1 MSSTS
6 TITAAEMRGINR
18 TAVLEII
25 RREGPIARTQ
35 IAESLQISLMTV
47 MRIVETLQIED
58 LIRPT
63 GTKEWSGG
71 RKRPLLEFNATGHLV
86 IGIDM
91 NQQRLYGVVADLAGN
106 ILTEETINNT
116 TSGKEE
122 YELLVKLIDH
132 LLKFAQGTE
141 KHIRGIGVGAP
152 WITYSIDG
160 KIPWTPSQEWRDF
173 PLKENLEE
181 RFRLPVVLDNDVNLS
196 ALGEMW
202 FGVGQNCKNLI
213 LMIVENGIG
222 AGIIIDGAVY
232 RGSHFAAGE
241 IGYLLPDRSMLGVS
255 RVGYGALESLASG
268 KSIVERARVALQTKL
283 SDEEL
288 DGLSAAKIF
297 DAYEKYEKWV
307 QPIMHDVFDYL
318 AQAVATLAVCFD
330 PDVIVLSGDV
340 SRLADVFTEEIYK
353 RIEGGVIPLRPKIV
367 ASRLGSRA
375 IVMGTIIE
383 TLYNTTDFYTVRK
396 LS

>member
-1 MSSTS
+1 MSSTP

-86 IGIDM
+86 IGVDM
-91 NQQRLYGVVADLAGN
+91 NQKRLYGVVADLAGN
-106 ILTEETINNT
+106 ILIEETIVNHT
-116 TSGKEE
+116 PGKGE
-122 YELLVKLIDH
+122 YDLLVELIEH
-132 LLKFAQGTE
+132 LLEFAQETG

-160 KIPWTPSQEWRDF
+160 KIPWTPSQEWHDF

-181 RFRLPVVLDNDVNLS
+181 RFHLPVVLDNDVNLS

-202 FGVGQNCKNLI
+202 FGVGQNCNNLI

-222 AGIIIDGAVY
+222 AGIVINGAVY

-241 IGYLLPDRSMLGVS
+241 IGYLIPDRSMLGVS
-255 RVGYGALESLASG
+255 RIGYGALESLASG
-268 KSIVERARVALQTKL
+268 KSIVEQARAALKTKL
-283 SDEEL
+283 SVEEL
-288 DGLSAAKIF
+288 ETLTAAKVF
-297 DAYEKYEKWV
+297 EAYQKQEKWV
-307 QPIMHDVFDYL
+307 QPLMLDMFDYL
-318 AQAVATLAVCFD
+318 AQAVATLAICFD

-340 SRLADVFTEEIYK
+340 SLLADVFTEEIYQ